1 MFGTQAIIGE
11 KVVSVLR
18 NRVTLPAFTNA
29 EIGEEV
35 QAQYVTQ
42 FNQETKTNIVH
53 HLNIF
58 SKLEFAKRMD
68 EIQRVLQESYG
79 AGRINHQQYHNYIR
93 YFYGYL
99 SFMPEEVDKQR
110 RIHLEPRIITD
121 LKINN
126 RAFVVGVKKHLELYP
141 SIESYTTTLKEVYY
155 VCEES
160 EIPYLIEGIITKPH
174 MTFTDKVPFTSKY
187 ICVYKIPPI
196 VLYNNLENGIYTIP
210 SDEINITFLDSI
222 MTPSKEII
230 YRKEPISF
238 NML

>member
-1 MFGTQAIIGE
+1 MFGTQAIIGQ

-18 NRVTLPAFTNA
+18 NRLTLPAFTNA
-29 EIGEEV
+29 EVGEEV

-42 FNQETKTNIVH
+42 FDSETRTNIIH
-53 HLNIF
+53 HLNIY
-58 SKLEFAKRMD
+58 SKLEFARKMD
-68 EIQRVLQESYG
+68 EIDRVLQESYG
-79 AGRINHQQYHNYIR
+79 AGRINHAQYQNYIR

-99 SFMPEEVDKQR
+99 SFMPEQVDTQR

-141 SIESYTTTLKEVYY
+141 TIESYTTTLKEVYY
-155 VCEES
+155 ECEES
-160 EIPYLIEGIITKPH
+160 EIPYLLEGRIIKPH

-187 ICVYKIPPI
+187 ICVYKIPPL
-196 VLYNNLENGIYTIP
+196 VLYNKMENGKYIIP
-210 SDEINITFLDSI
+210 SNDINNTFLDCIIS
-222 MTPSKEII
+222 PSKEIV
-230 YRKEPISF
+230 YKKEPISF

>member
-160 EIPYLIEGIITKPH
+160 EIPYLIEGII
-174 MTFTDKVPFTSKY
+174 
-187 ICVYKIPPI
+187 

-222 MTPSKEII
+222 MTPSKEIV

>member
-79 AGRINHQQYHNYIR
+79 SGRINHQQYHNYIR
-93 YFYGYL
+93 YFYGHL

-141 SIESYTTTLKEVYY
+141 SIESYTTTL
-155 VCEES
+155 
-160 EIPYLIEGIITKPH
+160 T
-174 MTFTDKVPFTSKY
+174 
-187 ICVYKIPPI
+187 
-196 VLYNNLENGIYTIP
+196 
-210 SDEINITFLDSI
+210 
-222 MTPSKEII
+222 
-230 YRKEPISF
+230 
-238 NML
+238 